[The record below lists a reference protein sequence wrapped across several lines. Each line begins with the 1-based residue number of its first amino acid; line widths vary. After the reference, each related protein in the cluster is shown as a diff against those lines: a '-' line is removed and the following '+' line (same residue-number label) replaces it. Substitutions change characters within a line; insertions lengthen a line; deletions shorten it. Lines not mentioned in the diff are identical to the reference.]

1 MDMPAVAV
9 AIRPPDD
16 HFPRQMSAHSH
27 TCPNCGTLY
36 SHPSDQYSDKDKQ
49 RIAELESQVKI
60 LTDKATAAVDK
71 LADYEDELRQLKSSQ
86 DGAVTNGTS
95 TASDS
100 ATATTGRTSDEDA
113 RPQSANATVKTSRF
127 SSLLGG
133 RKTSPAPPLPP
144 LPSSRRESDLQAAL
158 AREQDLRQQ
167 AEGKLSQ
174 MSGEIED
181 LSVQLFQQA
190 NEMVATER
198 KARAKLE
205 ERVEVLERRD
215 DEKRKRLERLETAI
229 KRIER
234 VRGLLAT

>member
-1 MDMPAVAV
+1 MRKSAFISPHR
-9 AIRPPDD
+9 AINL
-16 HFPRQMSAHSH
+16 HQAK
-27 TCPNCGTLY
+27 PNL
-36 SHPSDQYSDKDKQ
+36 Q
-49 RIAELESQVKI
+49 RASTQDPHANKNNTRI
-60 LTDKATAAVDK
+60 VDK

-86 DGAVTNGTS
+86 DTS

-133 RKTSPAPPLPP
+133 RKTSPAPPLPT